1 MKFITFM
8 KGLIRQLFAPDEIK
22 KALGA
27 KPAVS
32 DKLTEK
38 LGLWSDMYTGNAP
51 WLSEDVKSLR
61 TEQGITREFANIA
74 VGEMSVSVSDS
85 MLDAALRAAL
95 KNFNVGF
102 QSGLATGAMIIKALP
117 DMTVQLLP
125 QTAFIP
131 LSYDSRGR
139 LVDVVFPETVK
150 DGERYLTRLERHC
163 LDGSGLTITN
173 RAFVSFSKNRL
184 GLETSLAVH
193 DSWAD
198 IAPEVHYPGVE
209 RPIYGYYRN
218 PIDNTVDGSFAGV
231 SIFEP
236 AVDLIK
242 LTDTQF
248 GRLDWE
254 FESGERAVHVD
265 PSALK
270 RGSDGKFSLPK
281 LSKRLYRAVDVDM
294 GEGKGGLI
302 QEFSPVFREQ
312 SIIAGLEEYKR
323 SIEFVVGL
331 SYGDLSNP
339 QSVEKTATEIIAAKK
354 RKYNTV
360 NAIQQNLKDCID
372 DLVYAL
378 AFWSA
383 KTKSGYELVCD
394 FKDSILTD
402 EQSEREQDRAD
413 VSMGVMRLE
422 EYRAKWYGETVEE
435 AAKNLPEPAEVVL

>member
-1 MKFITFM
+1 M
-8 KGLIRQLFAPDEIK
+8 
-22 KALGA
+22 
-27 KPAVS
+27 
-32 DKLTEK
+32 
-38 LGLWSDMYTGNAP
+38 
-51 WLSEDVKSLR
+51 
-61 TEQGITREFANIA
+61 
-74 VGEMSVSVSDS
+74 
-85 MLDAALRAAL
+85 
-95 KNFNVGF
+95 
-102 QSGLATGAMIIKALP
+102 
-117 DMTVQLLP
+117 
-125 QTAFIP
+125 
-131 LSYDSRGR
+131 
-139 LVDVVFPETVK
+139 
-150 DGERYLTRLERHC
+150 
-163 LDGSGLTITN
+163 
-173 RAFVSFSKNRL
+173 
-184 GLETSLAVH
+184 
-193 DSWAD
+193 
-198 IAPEVHYPGVE
+198 HYPGVE

-302 QEFSPVFREQ
+302 QEYSPAFREQ

-323 SIEFVVGL
+323 SIEFAVGL

-360 NAIQQNLKDCID
+360 NAIQQNLRDCID